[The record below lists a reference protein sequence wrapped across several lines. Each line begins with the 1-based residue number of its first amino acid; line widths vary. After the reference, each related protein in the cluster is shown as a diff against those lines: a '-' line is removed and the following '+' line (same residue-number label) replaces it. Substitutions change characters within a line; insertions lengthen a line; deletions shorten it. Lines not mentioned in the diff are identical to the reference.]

1 MKKLAFILCLLAG
14 PALADEPAKPVL
26 WLMAVQFKASTLSV
40 TYPTEAACKAAAKLT
55 SAHMAKLGRA
65 DCIPVVQP

>member
-1 MKKLAFILCLLAG
+1 MI
-14 PALADEPAKPVL
+14 
-26 WLMAVQFKASTLSV
+26 KASTLSV